1 MRNNSGRIPRHG
13 RASKQPRNVAVTASR
28 FREARQTCSLTV
40 PAAAKLLRV
49 TERTLQNWESGRAR
63 VPYAAYKL
71 MRVLRGGEM
80 LDAAW
85 TGFRLHRD
93 TLWTPEGHPFR
104 PADLTWWSLTCR
116 MADSFRALVS
126 RPGLVIAS
134 GAGEVSAREA
144 SAEPPIPRSPVVQIA
159 DTPPSEGVLMVRA
172 VPRSAEGG
180 TPYSN
185 HGVRTFRVTESPVCV
200 GGAA

>member
-1 MRNNSGRIPRHG
+1 MRSKRGTLSGVN
-13 RASKQPRNVAVTASR
+13 QPRQTARTRAVTGSR
-28 FREARQTCSLTV
+28 FRTARAACCLGL
-40 PAAAKLLRV
+40 PEAAKLFRV
-49 TERTLQNWESGRAR
+49 TPRTIQNWETGRVR
-63 VPYAAYKL
+63 VPYAAFKL
-71 MRVLRGGEM
+71 MRVLRGHD
-80 LDAAW
+80 LPHPAW
-85 TGFRLHRD
+85 KGFRLVGN

-104 PADLTWWSLTCR
+104 PDHMAWWSLTCR